1 MSKKERFFFLDDSGS
16 SLISTLFILV
26 FLSVIVTSVTGVVKH
41 QVLQYRQTAYSYEA
55 KALIEMTTVL
65 IQETDSS
72 NQSYPDKVDFNSGT
86 VTITKI
92 GSSRFMLEAVLTNQY
107 TSRKEI
113 SIPADSLN
121 QKEEDLDRSSHVLER
136 EAPLNESDGLTE

>member
-1 MSKKERFFFLDDSGS
+1 MIRKERFFLLADSGS

-72 NQSYPDKVDFNSGT
+72 NQSYPDKVDFNLGT

-113 SIPADSLN
+113 SIPKDSLN
-121 QKEEDLDRSSHVLER
+121 IKEEDKDRSSHTLE
-136 EAPLNESDGLTE
+136 EEGPLNGSDVLTE